1 MPDTLRPIFPFTALV
16 GQERMK
22 RALILNTVNPK
33 LGGVL
38 VRGEKGTAK
47 STAVRGL
54 ANLLPEIV
62 AVADCPYGCD
72 PSDGS
77 ACESCRDADKV
88 GSVMKRSVPLV
99 ELPVGATED
108 RVVGTLD
115 LERAIQEG
123 QRRFEPGLLASAN
136 RGILYID
143 EVNLLNDHLV
153 DVLLDAAAMGVN
165 YVEREGVSV
174 QHPAQFILVG
184 TMNPEEG
191 DLRPQLLDRFAL
203 AVEVEGLD
211 DPEARAEVV
220 RRRVSFEREP
230 TTFLA
235 HWQKEEAAERV
246 RIQRAQTLLPDVR
259 LDERMLRLITQLCV
273 DFDVDGLRADI
284 VMYKTA
290 LTLAAY
296 AGRRQ
301 VNEGDVRDAAE
312 LALLHRRRRLPFQEP
327 QLDRQQLDERIR
339 ERLADDPAT
348 LGSGEAATDGA
359 ASAQNE
365 GVKDEGNG
373 GERPPN
379 AGDALAPPSA
389 VPPPPPYSVKP
400 LAAPSG
406 KKLRQEYRGRR
417 SRAHSRTFV
426 GHYVSAEV
434 PRERARDLAL
444 DATLRAAAPHQ
455 RVRRS
460 LLLTMPPA
468 LAGGVSPYRRAPTSV
483 GSSTPPNPPTKVGAR
498 PVGHPP
504 RAEARGMAGAPAL
517 LLEPRDV
524 RTKVRE
530 TRMGNLIVFVVDASG
545 SMAARER
552 MAAAKGAVM
561 SLLLD
566 AYQKRDQV
574 GLIAFRGDGADLLL
588 PPTNSVDLAQSCL
601 AELPTGGRTPLG
613 HGLQLGLVTVE
624 RHRTHS
630 RDALPLL
637 LLVSDG
643 RANVSLYGG
652 DPLSELYSLGAELQR
667 HRVHTLLVDADDGK
681 VNFGFGPE
689 VASALGAGYL
699 PVGELASAPLAGA
712 ARGGADAAWARWGT
726 A

>member
-1 MPDTLRPIFPFTALV
+1 MDKPVFPFTSLV

-22 RALILNTVNPK
+22 RALILNAVNPK

-38 VRGEKGTAK
+38 IRGEKGTAK

-54 ANLLPEIV
+54 ASLLPEITV
-62 AVADCPYGCD
+62 VADCAYACD
-72 PSDGS
+72 PEDHGA
-77 ACESCRDADKV
+77 ACESCTERPEPPTT
-88 GSVMKRSVPLV
+88 KRKVPLV

-123 QRRFEPGLLASAN
+123 KRRFDPGLLAAAN

-220 RRRVSFEREP
+220 RRRIAFESDP
-230 TTFLA
+230 AGFLA
-235 HWQKEEAAERV
+235 DWRQEELAERL
-246 RIQRAQTLLPDVR
+246 RIQRAQELLPGVR
-259 LDERMLRLITQLCV
+259 LDDRMLRLITQLCV
-273 DFDVDGLRADI
+273 DFEVDGLRADI

-296 AGRRQ
+296 AGRRL
-301 VNEGDVRDAAE
+301 VDEGDIRDAAE
-312 LALLHRRRRLPFQEP
+312 LALLHRRRRLPFQQP
-327 QLDRQQLDERIR
+327 QLDRDLLDQKIREHLEEEDERDDGP
-339 ERLADDPAT
+339 DDPPDD
-348 LGSGEAATDGA
+348 GS
-359 ASAQNE
+359 
-365 GVKDEGNG
+365 
-373 GERPPN
+373 
-379 AGDALAPPSA
+379 
-389 VPPPPPYSVKP
+389 PPPPPPAGAESQERVFESGQQYRVTRLESPAGRKP
-400 LAAPSG
+400 
-406 KKLRQEYRGRR
+406 REEYRGRR
-417 SRAHSRTFV
+417 SKARSRTFS
-426 GHYVSAEV
+426 GHYVAAEQ
-434 PRERARDLAL
+434 PRDGKARDLAL

-455 RVRRS
+455 RTRREETWPS
-460 LLLTMPPA
+460 F
-468 LAGGVSPYRRAPTSV
+468 
-483 GSSTPPNPPTKVGAR
+483 PPNSG
-498 PVGHPP
+498 G
-504 RAEARGMAGAPAL
+504 RGRGDGGRSPAL
-517 LLEPRDV
+517 LLKPHDLRS
-524 RTKVRE
+524 KVRE

-552 MAAAKGAVM
+552 MVVAKGAVL

-574 GLIAFRGDGADLLL
+574 GLVSFRGRGAELLL
-588 PPTNSVDLAQSCL
+588 PPTNSVDLARSCL
-601 AELPTGGRTPLG
+601 ELLPTGGRTPLG
-613 HGLQLGLVTVE
+613 HGLQLGLATVE
-624 RHRTHS
+624 RQLRAS

-637 LLVSDG
+637 VVVSDG
-643 RANVSLYGG
+643 RANVPLHDG
-652 DPLSELYSLGAELQR
+652 DPLDELWGIGAELER
-667 HRVHTLLVDADDGK
+667 RRVHTILVDAEAGK
-681 VNFGFGPE
+681 VKLGFAVE
-689 VASALGAGYL
+689 AARALGAQYL
-699 PVGELASAPLAGA
+699 PIADLAAGSLAGA
-712 ARGGADAAWARWGT
+712 ARGGANAAWQRWGR